1 MCTHFDL
8 HSKDVGQLLKDGNNI
23 STESWINEGGFTPL
37 YNVRRSSA
45 VPIIRR
51 LDPAS
56 VPNLSSMQWD
66 AYRDSP
72 LVLETMTWG
81 IERTTVNDTVK
92 MNITAKAETVLA
104 KNVQYWDSLKGVGRC
119 VVPCNGYYDIPPKS
133 TKALPSYVRRGD
145 SNLFLLAGLHS
156 TATIHGMWE
165 TSQTFAIVMAP
176 ADPGTSQEHQPVIL
190 GSSEAARLWLN
201 DGPSSWGLGH
211 CDLATAHHNPSIP
224 PLTKYTV
231 PEGVKNAG
239 VECPSFVNPIRNRPD
254 GMAAFLKKGPS
265 QSQVPVAST
274 SNAPATMSTPPASP
288 SKPLTAGTLRSF
300 PTPVKGKRASKSRN
314 PPLRSP
320 THSIAGSDD
329 GTPADAG
336 DASNP
341 IVLDDSSEGEEESTY
356 GDASNPIIL
365 DDSEAGEEESTYGVE
380 SVSSPADGGFDF
392 ATADDSSE
400 EEYTSDD
407 EGELPVA

>member
-1 MCTHFDL
+1 MSTRFSLALSLPEIVQSLKDL
-8 HSKDVGQLLKDGNNI
+8 YDIEIQRGVSEASGYKPKYNVSEAMEVPIVYRDRNNGDRAIALMRYGLIPYWCKAKEIHKDVPGI
-23 STESWINEGGFTPL
+23 SL
-37 YNVRRSSA
+37 A
-45 VPIIRR
+45 
-51 LDPAS
+51 
-56 VPNLSSMQWD
+56 
-66 AYRDSP
+66 
-72 LVLETMTWG
+72 
-81 IERTTVNDTVK
+81 NDVTFWK
-92 MNITAKAETVLA
+92 
-104 KNVQYWDSLKGVGRC
+104 SLKERSRC
-119 VVPCNGYYDIPPKS
+119 VVPCQGYYDIPPKS

-156 TATIHGMWE
+156 TATIHGE

-274 SNAPATMSTPPASP
+274 SNAPATMS
-288 SKPLTAGTLRSF
+288 RSF

-400 EEYTSDD
+400 EEYTYDD

>member
-1 MCTHFDL
+1 
-8 HSKDVGQLLKDGNNI
+8 
-23 STESWINEGGFTPL
+23 
-37 YNVRRSSA
+37 
-45 VPIIRR
+45 
-51 LDPAS
+51 
-56 VPNLSSMQWD
+56 
-66 AYRDSP
+66 
-72 LVLETMTWG
+72 
-81 IERTTVNDTVK
+81 
-92 MNITAKAETVLA
+92 
-104 KNVQYWDSLKGVGRC
+104 
-119 VVPCNGYYDIPPKS
+119 
-133 TKALPSYVRRGD
+133 
-145 SNLFLLAGLHS
+145 
-156 TATIHGMWE
+156 
-165 TSQTFAIVMAP
+165 MAP

-274 SNAPATMSTPPASP
+274 SNAPATMS
-288 SKPLTAGTLRSF
+288 RSF

-400 EEYTSDD
+400 EEYTYDD